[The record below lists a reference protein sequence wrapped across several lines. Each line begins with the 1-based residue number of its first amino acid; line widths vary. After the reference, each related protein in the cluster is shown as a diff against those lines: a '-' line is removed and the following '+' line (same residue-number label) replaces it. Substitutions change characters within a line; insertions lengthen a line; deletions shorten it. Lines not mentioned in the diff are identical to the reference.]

1 VLLPAPDKRPALRRY
16 QEAGQLLGGWLRGWQ
31 EMGFG
36 EKSTANDSKTGNR
49 FCSQF
54 VQNHGFARFL
64 GKGFQA

>member
-1 VLLPAPDKRPALRRY
+1 VLLPAPGRRPALRSY
-16 QEAGQLLGGWLRGWQ
+16 QEAGQLLGGRLRGWQ
-31 EMGFG
+31 EMVFD

-54 VQNHGFARFL
+54 VQNHYFARFL